1 MVVRATV
8 VIPRHVRDAATN
20 AAEIPTN
27 DQTTT
32 RPDDRHRREPCV
44 QRRQELAAYAFV
56 ASADRS
62 FGNCFHWLMQEQSLP
77 PRDSHLPDDS
87 ARQGGTCQTN
97 KHSRLIVLGVVH
109 QPRLLFQGWKPK
121 LVDSPA
127 RVARRALERFLSSQS
142 FQPARHD
149 PRVLEA
155 IKGQGGGTGTG
166 SSTGRIFDDSASH
179 MDPAE
184 ISDRV
189 YRRTLRLFR
198 RRSQSKHSL
207 DQEPRSISLT
217 IWLQPDHDSTLLEK
231 SWESRLI
238 QWENQLIKAQTA
250 AGFLS
255 TLGGAYFMCHHLT
268 SACVLAQQQRRL
280 ALVLNDPSM
289 YYKCCINQ
297 AYNLIYGG
305 RFRFAHRLL
314 RQVGKR
320 VRDHAAHELGE
331 DSRTVILNMC
341 QSAKQFGKRVERA
354 AAVLET
360 ANLTLK
366 QRSQLTV
373 DDSMASTGDAS
384 PEELLPSNTAS
395 AIGSH
400 APKSKVVDD
409 LARIRVYQDESRWQD
424 MVLPFQR
431 LSS

>member
-1 MVVRATV
+1 V
-8 VIPRHVRDAATN
+8 H
-20 AAEIPTN
+20 
-27 DQTTT
+27 
-32 RPDDRHRREPCV
+32 
-44 QRRQELAAYAFV
+44 
-56 ASADRS
+56 
-62 FGNCFHWLMQEQSLP
+62 EQSQEPREYPEKAEALAI
-77 PRDSHLPDDS
+77 RDS
-87 ARQGGTCQTN
+87 GTREAPT
-97 KHSRLIVLGVVH
+97 STRLIVVGVVN
-109 QPRLLFQGWKPK
+109 QPRLLFQGWRPR

-127 RVARRALERFLSSQS
+127 RVARKALESLLSSQRFRAS
-142 FQPARHD
+142 RHD
-149 PRVLEA
+149 AFVCAAAQTTDGEQD
-155 IKGQGGGTGTG
+155 GSDD
-166 SSTGRIFDDSASH
+166 SSTSPLANDSSGQ

-198 RRSQSKHSL
+198 RRRPRRYNT
-207 DQEPRSISLT
+207 DQQPRSITVT
-217 IWLQPDHDSTLLEK
+217 IWLQPNHDSTGLEK
-231 SWESRLI
+231 AWESRLI
-238 QWENQLIKAQTA
+238 HWENQLVQAQTA

-255 TLGGAYFMCHHLT
+255 TLGGAYFLCHHLT

-289 YYKCCINQ
+289 YYKCCVNQ

-314 RQVGKR
+314 RQVEQR

-331 DSRTVILNMC
+331 ESRTVILNMC
-341 QSAKQFGKRVERA
+341 QSAKQFVEKA
-354 AAVLET
+354 AAVLGT
-360 ANLTLK
+360 ASLTPNQK
-366 QRSQLTV
+366 SQLTA
-373 DDSMASTGDAS
+373 DDSVASSRNAS
-384 PEELLPSNTAS
+384 PEELPPSNTAS